1 MPLTTTYLALIRKA
15 YYTVQ
20 YSGALK
26 RRPDLGKMPRHYLQ
40 HHQQKLQ
47 CIWATAVNHGVTI
60 SAIDFSCVEA
70 YIDHVLFR

>member
-1 MPLTTTYLALIRKA
+1 MPLTCFTYKGKIRG

-26 RRPDLGKMPRHYLQ
+26 RRPDLGKMRRHYLQ

>member
-20 YSGALK
+20 YSGAVK
-26 RRPDLGKMPRHYLQ
+26 RRSDLGKMRRHYLQ

-47 CIWATAVNHGVTI
+47 CIWATAVNHGVTRELKQQR
-60 SAIDFSCVEA
+60 F
-70 YIDHVLFR
+70 

>member
-26 RRPDLGKMPRHYLQ
+26 RRPDFRQNAAALFATPPTK
-40 HHQQKLQ
+40 
-47 CIWATAVNHGVTI
+47 TAVYLG
-60 SAIDFSCVEA
+60 
-70 YIDHVLFR
+70 YGG